1 MDQPG
6 NRVEEGRTFMKRK
19 LALLCCTAL
28 LAAMVSACGG
38 SSGTA
43 TSEAD
48 KKTEPAAQ
56 ETTTEAVVEEETTDA
71 VDTSAPAETEAE
83 APAAAATE
91 AVAEAATEAAAE
103 AATEAA
109 AEPVELQQSKSLA
122 DIDFAAL
129 PELDESKKL
138 DVEQVSEDAPEDKAI
153 GYSDGEFYEYFA
165 FLTDEAANYSEY
177 IIVYTDSDTHVLTN
191 IVDLTRFNKS
201 SGITADMIRNLDLET
216 VYPNFYSMN
225 CSYANLSETSSTL
238 DLLIAFRNLDDPA
251 NLDEIVQSGLITV
264 PGYSYGAK
272 VDGRTLAQ
280 SFRNNGCKELSDYDL
295 SQAGI
300 NP

>member
-109 AEPVELQQSKSLA
+109 EPVELQQSKSLA

-165 FLTDEAANYSEY
+165 FLTDESANYSEY

-225 CSYANLSETSSTL
+225 CSHANLSETSSTL

-251 NLDEIVQSGLITV
+251 NLDEIVQSGLIMV

-280 SFRNNGCKELSDYDL
+280 SYRNNGCKELSDYDL

>member
-1 MDQPG
+1 
-6 NRVEEGRTFMKRK
+6 MKRK

-109 AEPVELQQSKSLA
+109 EPVELQQSKSLA

-165 FLTDEAANYSEY
+165 FLTDESANYSEY

-225 CSYANLSETSSTL
+225 CSHANLSETSSTL

-251 NLDEIVQSGLITV
+251 NLDEIVQSGLIMV

-280 SFRNNGCKELSDYDL
+280 SYRNNGCKELSDYDL